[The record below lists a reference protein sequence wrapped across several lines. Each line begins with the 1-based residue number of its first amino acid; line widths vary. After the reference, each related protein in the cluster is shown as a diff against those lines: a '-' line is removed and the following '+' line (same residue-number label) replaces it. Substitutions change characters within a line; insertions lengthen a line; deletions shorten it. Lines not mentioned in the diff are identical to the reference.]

1 MTSHP
6 NPLPAMPREIEKL
19 RAMLDARLTALEM
32 ALADPRQHSS
42 LEQNILDLAR
52 VATEEADAT
61 ARQADLD
68 AEREGQRAIAAAR
81 AEARAALAGGPAVTA
96 SLRLVLREAHAAIQK
111 ERAARATLDRDL
123 AGARQALVW
132 EHEEEQKSVGSL
144 RRELEEAAAAMETG
158 QAAAAALKQE
168 LDQALASLQSERAA
182 RSARELDLVATGQAL
197 QQALEQEQKSL
208 ASLRREPGVAGA
220 AGGRGA

>member
-61 ARQADLD
+61 ARQAYLD
-68 AEREGQRAIAAAR
+68 AEREGQRAVAAAR
-81 AEARAALAGGPAVTA
+81 QEARTALEGEQAVTA
-96 SLRLVLREAHAAIQK
+96 AVRQELREAHAAVQK
-111 ERAARATLDRDL
+111 ERAARAALEGDL
-123 AGARQALVW
+123 AGARQALV
-132 EHEEEQKSVGSL
+132 L
-144 RRELEEAAAAMETG
+144 
-158 QAAAAALKQE
+158 
-168 LDQALASLQSERAA
+168 
-182 RSARELDLVATGQAL
+182 
-197 QQALEQEQKSL
+197 
-208 ASLRREPGVAGA
+208 
-220 AGGRGA
+220 